1 MQGLSTNGALER
13 AKANFLPL
21 MQRNLL
27 FWIPVQFLQ
36 FGFIDE
42 HLQIPFLSVAGLCW
56 TFILSL
62 AAGSARNY
70 NKQANSMQQ
79 EEAEQ
84 AMASIKQDQKEVELY
99 GKKKNMP
106 QVSTSSNG
114 PCDFRNLPSCYPTL
128 QL

>member
-21 MQRNLL
+21 MLRNLL

-70 NKQANSMQQ
+70 NNQANSMQQ

-84 AMASIKQDQKEVELY
+84 AMANIKQYQEEVELY
-99 GKKKNMP
+99 SKKKNMP
-106 QVSTSSNG
+106 QVSTS
-114 PCDFRNLPSCYPTL
+114 
-128 QL
+128 